1 MGRGLKRE
9 PLPTH
14 PLLLIRSRQLKRKK
28 PKRESKIMN
37 GLNSM
42 FHNLFKENLNLNQ
55 FRREFAASE
64 IERCNGLLSELD
76 EATEA
81 EENYRKYF
89 ELINEKKTK
98 TKKKE

>member
-1 MGRGLKRE
+1 M
-9 PLPTH
+9 H

-28 PKRESKIMN
+28 LKRESKNRMN
-37 GLNSM
+37 GLNEM

-55 FRREFAASE
+55 FRREFVASE

-89 ELINEKKTK
+89 ELINKKKTK
-98 TKKKE
+98 PKKRKSKLK